1 MIYSIIFM
9 LIFLIES
16 NSIPTKVINLILNF
30 KSIFIIILSV
40 LIYNRDQRL
49 SYLNIKIN
57 KMLYLYKVS
66 HKRLKVL
73 YH

>member
-1 MIYSIIFM
+1 M

-57 KMLYLYKVS
+57 KMLYLYKVL

>member
-57 KMLYLYKVS
+57 KMLYLYKVL

>member
-16 NSIPTKVINLILNF
+16 NLIPTKVINLILNF

-57 KMLYLYKVS
+57 KMLYLYKVL
-66 HKRLKVL
+66 HKRLKEL